1 MIPFFQVN
9 KFKTLALKSA
19 AVSLKTHHREH
30 VAGVLLN
37 LSLLSAW
44 VVLQSPKLNSGGK
57 VTPCSSRK
65 LVWFRSFLSSIRADK
80 NKSKVCYFFPASYK
94 SRGRAWG
101 TVGGFLLLVLV
112 NIHTQAGW
120 SVWTN
125 INQDCLQVGE
135 DVLTGHVELS
145 RGEKTKCL
153 KRPIIFTI
161 SEILCTFILVKNQ
174 CAAFK
179 QRTPAFQVNFTHVV
193 HPWALPGLTRQK
205 CMQEFKCLPE
215 P

>member
-1 MIPFFQVN
+1 MKISG
-9 KFKTLALKSA
+9 TLL
-19 AVSLKTHHREH
+19 REWLTLT
-30 VAGVLLN
+30 GRRL
-37 LSLLSAW
+37 W
-44 VVLQSPKLNSGGK
+44 VQNS
-57 VTPCSSRK
+57 
-65 LVWFRSFLSSIRADK
+65 RSFLSSIQADK

-153 KRPIIFTI
+153 KCPIIFTI
-161 SEILCTFILVKNQ
+161 SEILCMFILAKNQ

-179 QRTPAFQVNFTHVV
+179 QITPAFQVNFTHVV
-193 HPWALPGLTRQK
+193 HPWALHGLTRQK